1 MTFSPF
7 TSLNSFS
14 LTAASA
20 FFALLFSAT
29 LEAQSLRDPQ
39 IPNGERLVYQVTT
52 GGIRSTTE
60 VLTRSQREGGKDF
73 YFVDSRSSNI
83 DVFFKVEKTSL
94 LAVLTRTTQ
103 RSKDGTVVRETRLED
118 SRLQAKP
125 GEIALVDFPSLELAL
140 RGLDFEGQKSVR
152 VHIAGTEA
160 ESPFSLVLSPAGKE
174 TLRIGGREWNCLKIQ
189 LSLSGVWSAVFPKT
203 SFWMDVK
210 EPHVL
215 VKFEGQV
222 GGPGTP
228 RRVLELVSAEQ
239 KP

>member
-1 MTFSPF
+1 MSI
-7 TSLNSFS
+7 LNLFKKNIF
-14 LTAASA
+14 LAASFFSSI
-20 FFALLFSAT
+20 FFAAT
-29 LEAQSLRDPQ
+29 LSAQTLRDPR
-39 IPNGERLVYQVTT
+39 IPNGEHLVYQVTT
-52 GGIRSTTE
+52 GNVKSTTE
-60 VLTRSQREGGKDF
+60 VTTRTQREGGKDF

-83 DVFFKVEKTSL
+83 DVFFKVERASL

-118 SRLQAKP
+118 SRLQTKA
-125 GEIALVDFPSLELAL
+125 GEIALVDFPALELAL
-140 RGLDFEGQKSVR
+140 RGLDFEGQKSVK

-160 ESPFSLVLSPAGKE
+160 DAPFSLVLHAAGKD
-174 TLRIGGREWNCLKIQ
+174 TLKIGDKEWNCLKVQ
-189 LSLSGVWSAVFPKT
+189 MSLSGIWSAVFPKT
-203 SFWMDVK
+203 SFWLDTK

-228 RRVLELVSAEQ
+228 RRVLELVSVDQ